1 MAQGK
6 KSPYTTETGKRILL
20 RRKSLGWTQERAA
33 EEAGLS
39 THFYATV
46 ETGLSDTL
54 SENIVKIAR
63 ALQVSTDYILTG
75 QPSTGDRDAILSM
88 IEPLKGLEY
97 SSLLEIVR
105 NYVIG
110 CGYPDPLLKT
120 EKSKK

>member
-6 KSPYTTETGKRILL
+6 KSPYTTETGRRILL

-33 EEAGLS
+33 EKAGLS

-54 SENIVKIAR
+54 SENIVKIAS
-63 ALQVSTDYILTG
+63 ALGVSADYILTG
-75 QPSTGDRDAILSM
+75 QPSTGDSNVILSM
-88 IEPLKGLEY
+88 IEPLKGIEY

-110 CGYPDPLLKT
+110 CGYPDPLAKNGN
-120 EKSKK
+120 